1 MKIVHVCLCCFYV
14 PGFAYQENI
23 MSREHKKLGNDV
35 AIITSQ
41 YEFDGSGERKERPVG
56 KFLNEDDIPVY
67 VLPYAKTKAGV
78 ILHKYPGFYEK
89 LEELQPDIICCH
101 GITSYIVKDI
111 IKYKKKHSNVKLY
124 GDQHADY
131 YNTGWYKKRSFVR
144 KIKFRAFYKVFL
156 SRYARMYSKY
166 VERIWGTTPWRCDFV
181 KRIYGVNPSKVELLV
196 MGGEDDKIHFDRAAE
211 IRHDIRAGL
220 GIGDDAFVLVTG
232 GKIDRAKNIHLLMQ
246 AVAELNNDNIKLIVF
261 GQPKDDMKEI
271 VEKYSKD
278 KNIFCIG
285 WIESDKAY
293 DYFLA
298 SDLAVFPGTH
308 SVLWEQAC
316 ACGIPG
322 LFKDWEGMRHVDLGG
337 NAEFLY
343 EDSVDEIKEK
353 ISEIYN
359 DKEKYAR
366 MKKVAEEKGIKT
378 FSYREI
384 SKRAIEL
391 I

>member
-1 MKIVHVCLCCFYV
+1 
-14 PGFAYQENI
+14 
-23 MSREHKKLGNDV
+23 
-35 AIITSQ
+35 
-41 YEFDGSGERKERPVG
+41 
-56 KFLNEDDIPVY
+56 
-67 VLPYAKTKAGV
+67 
-78 ILHKYPGFYEK
+78 
-89 LEELQPDIICCH
+89 
-101 GITSYIVKDI
+101 
-111 IKYKKKHSNVKLY
+111 
-124 GDQHADY
+124 
-131 YNTGWYKKRSFVR
+131 
-144 KIKFRAFYKVFL
+144 
-156 SRYARMYSKY
+156 
-166 VERIWGTTPWRCDFV
+166 
-181 KRIYGVNPSKVELLV
+181 
-196 MGGEDDKIHFDRAAE
+196 
-211 IRHDIRAGL
+211 
-220 GIGDDAFVLVTG
+220 
-232 GKIDRAKNIHLLMQ
+232 MQ

>member
-1 MKIVHVCLCCFYV
+1 MAKINIVHLCLQAPYNDYWGYQDNLIPKYNREAGHEVTVITTNTLHDDSGRIAETETGEYCLNDGQRIIRLKYV
-14 PGFAYQENI
+14 DFKPRVVAACLRYYKIYPILKRLHPDFI
-23 MSREHKKLGNDV
+23 MVHGLGSVSALQVVKYLKKVNPKCV
-35 AIITSQ
+35 
-41 YEFDGSGERKERPVG
+41 
-56 KFLNEDDIPVY
+56 
-67 VLPYAKTKAGV
+67 V
-78 ILHKYPGFYEK
+78 IADNHM
-89 LEELQPDIICCH
+89 
-101 GITSYIVKDI
+101 
-111 IKYKKKHSNVKLY
+111 
-124 GDQHADY
+124 DY
-131 YNTGWYKKRSFVR
+131 YNSSLSSDSWKMHLLRGFWKMFNRNVQKYYKAV
-144 KIKFRAFYKVFL
+144 Y
-156 SRYARMYSKY
+156 
-166 VERIWGTTPWRCDFV
+166 GTTPWRV
-181 KRIYGVNPSKVELLV
+181 TYSKDVFGISPDKSALLV
-196 MGGEDDKIHFDRAAE
+196 TGGDDDKIHFDRAAE

-285 WIESDKAY
+285 WIEADKAY

-298 SDLAVFPGTH
+298 SDLSVFPGTH

>member
-1 MKIVHVCLCCFYV
+1 MNIVHMCLAVPYV
-14 PGFAYQENI
+14 EGWGYQENMI
-23 MSREHKKLGNDV
+23 PKFHAAFGNNV
-35 AIITSQ
+35 YMITSE
-41 YEFDGSGERKERPVG
+41 YEFNNEKKPVKRKSFKYSNKDGINVIALKRSKRYGYYSKFNDFER
-56 KFLNEDDIPVY
+56 VY
-67 VLPYAKTKAGV
+67 ETLC
-78 ILHKYPGFYEK
+78 
-89 LEELQPDIICCH
+89 ELKPDIIFIH
-101 GITSYIVKDI
+101 GGQFIALKDVI
-111 IKYKKKHSNVKLY
+111 RYCKKNKNVKLY
-124 GDQHADY
+124 IDHHADY
-131 YNTGWYKKRSFVR
+131 YNTPIKRFRKRFVQR
-144 KIKFRAFYKVFL
+144 YIYGFWMRRTAKYAVKFL
-156 SRYARMYSKY
+156 
-166 VERIWGTTPWRCDFV
+166 GTTPWRCEYLKDIC
-181 KRIYGVNPSKVELLV
+181 KIPKEKVELLV
-196 MGGEDDKIHFDRAAE
+196 MGGDDDKIHFDRAAE

-220 GIGDDAFVLVTG
+220 GIGDDDFVIVTG

-285 WIESDKAY
+285 WIEADKAY